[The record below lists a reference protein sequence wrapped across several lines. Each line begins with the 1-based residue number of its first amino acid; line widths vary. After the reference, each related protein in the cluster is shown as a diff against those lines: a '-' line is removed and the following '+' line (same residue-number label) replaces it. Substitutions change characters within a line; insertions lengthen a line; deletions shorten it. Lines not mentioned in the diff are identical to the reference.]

1 VLVRPFGAD
10 WNSGSGASWITRTE
24 TVGEPSAPVGAYASA
39 VSRRLVAT
47 ALAISAVSD
56 GDGSVTLISM
66 ITVFCGV
73 VTVTARASSCGVT
86 SRPRRVITGSST
98 AGDSAS
104 SPNDSIW
111 LCV

>member
-1 VLVRPFGAD
+1 M
-10 WNSGSGASWITRTE
+10 
-24 TVGEPSAPVGAYASA
+24 SAACA
-39 VSRRLVAT
+39 
-47 ALAISAVSD
+47 

-73 VTVTARASSCGVT
+73 VTVTARASSCGVW
-86 SRPRRVITGSST
+86 SRPRREITGSST

-104 SPNDSIW
+104 SPNESIW